1 MGPVVFL
8 QICVLL
14 RDRDAHRRRVRRG
27 VPELRAPRSSCTSR
41 CRSRSG
47 ALGAIP
53 LFNDAAGWIDTTQ
66 TTEPLTEGVASGIE
80 WARFWVSMGVWMIL
94 PLAIGLYRI
103 AKGEIRAA

>member
-1 MGPVVFL
+1 VTPN
-8 QICVLL
+8 VLDSFAL
-14 RDRDAHRRRVRRG
+14 FF
-27 VPELRAPRSSCTSR
+27 
-41 CRSRSG
+41 G
-47 ALGAIP
+47 A

-66 TTEPLTEGVASGIE
+66 TTSPLTEGVASGIE